1 VSRGK
6 PLREDRVQESI
17 HVPQYYAQQLLPY
30 TQYKLKVFAVNSVDN
45 LYNPQMPLELVS
57 ISKTAL
63 LENSSKKVALVYSSD
78 P

>member
-6 PLREDRVQESI
+6 FLREDKVQESI

-45 LYNPQMPLELVS
+45 LYNPKMPLELVS
-57 ISKTAL
+57 ISTTTL
-63 LENSSKKVALVYSSD
+63 FGVWYTES
-78 P
+78 